1 MKKYKTMELYL
12 DIMRDINTM
21 QEKCDNDTT
30 LRLAFANYMVETIT
44 MLEVFWNG
52 TEEGKNTTGDSD
64 LWEDVLKIIERKT
77 KPSKA
82 NETDKVT
89 TRSER
94 LLKEAMSFHDELPAN
109 INKQLKSWKELE

>member
-12 DIMRDINTM
+12 DIMRDIKTM
-21 QEKCDNDTT
+21 QEKCDNDIT

-64 LWEDVLKIIERKT
+64 LWDNVLEFIERKT
-77 KPSKA
+77 KPNKPSK
-82 NETDKVT
+82 
-89 TRSER
+89 
-94 LLKEAMSFHDELPAN
+94 
-109 INKQLKSWKELE
+109 